1 MNSKMNYCNKCGV
14 ELDTNMN
21 FCPLCGLSIGEKSDG
36 AEPSI
41 SGQSIEKDKII
52 DDYESLTKVQK
63 RKLFWELSNV
73 ILFSGIL
80 VTITINLFLNKSI
93 TWSSYSTVASL
104 AVLANI
110 SVFTFWRHRML
121 LMVLGSLL
129 STSVLLILLDL
140 FSTNI
145 GWGIKLGIPILISFY
160 VLLLLVI
167 WLIRISKQRGF
178 NILAIIFLAI
188 GVFSICV
195 DGFVSLYFVHQ
206 FQIRW
211 SMIVA
216 TSMIPISALL
226 FFVHYRLKKGV
237 DLKRFFHI

>member
-1 MNSKMNYCNKCGV
+1 MSSEMNYCNKCGV
-14 ELDTNMN
+14 ELDVNMN
-21 FCPLCGLSIGEKSDG
+21 FCPLCGLSIGEKADTD
-36 AEPSI
+36 ELSI
-41 SGQSIEKDKII
+41 SQQKLEKDKII
-52 DDYESLTKVQK
+52 NDFEKLTKAQK

-80 VTITINLFLNKSI
+80 VTITINLFLNKRI

-121 LMVLGSLL
+121 LKVLGSLV

-140 FSTNI
+140 FSTNV
-145 GWGIKLGIPILISFY
+145 GWGIKLGIPILLSFY
-160 VLLLLVI
+160 LLLLLVI

-188 GVFSICV
+188 GFFSTCV

-211 SMIVA
+211 SIIVA